1 MVPWLLLE
9 QTRLF
14 INEYLFRKDR
24 YGPYETGILEYFC
37 LSAAAGCVTMFLD
50 QSVDSSKGI
59 EKKHERGWVGVFS

>member
-1 MVPWLLLE
+1 M
-9 QTRLF
+9 
-14 INEYLFRKDR
+14 NSMFRKDQ

-59 EKKHERGWVGVFS
+59 EKTHERGWVGGFS